1 MGYSKKILDKSI
13 VKVNKTQENMDI
25 TLGLWNRLLT
35 NSRNLDQIHLNSVL
49 RDDQPQILYLLL
61 LKLTFLWVE
70 KEFVFS

>member
-1 MGYSKKILDKSI
+1 MGYSKKILDKSM

-49 RDDQPQILYLLL
+49 RDD
-61 LKLTFLWVE
+61 
-70 KEFVFS
+70 

>member
-1 MGYSKKILDKSI
+1 MGYSKKILDKSM

-25 TLGLWNRLLT
+25 TPGLWNRLLT